1 MAETDHHADHH
12 PEHHVDHHP
21 EQSVAERGSEP
32 RPHSVPASGTVRGSV
47 RGPAGGAGRRARTWL
62 PALAMIAAAFN
73 LRPAVTSLGPLLDQV
88 RHSLGMSGAVAGLLT
103 SVPSVCFALFGVL
116 APMVARRVGPAATVL
131 LGMVAVAAGLATRSL
146 APNTPVFLLLSAV
159 ALAGIAVSNVLMPV
173 LVKRFFPDRIGPM
186 TGVYSMALS
195 AGTAAA
201 AAATVPLTGALG
213 GNWQP
218 GLALWAIPAA
228 VAVLAWIPRVRDGA
242 RPRARTPRRPDPAS
256 GAASTTTRTGE
267 IRAGRTR
274 IGVTRSRT
282 AWFLAV
288 FFGLQ
293 ATAAYVTMGWL
304 PQIYQDA
311 GVSAAYSGLLLAI
324 TMAVSAPLSFVLPA
338 LAARRPDQGPFVVL
352 LAAAGLV
359 AYAGLWLAPA
369 SVPVLWALLAGL
381 ANSAFP
387 LALTMIGLRA
397 RGQAGVAE
405 LSAFAQSVGYL
416 ISIPGP
422 MLVGVFYQHTGGW
435 TVPLAFMAVL
445 LLPQAVAGWLAGRPR
460 YVEDEATVAD

>member
-1 MAETDHHADHH
+1 MMAGMADIDHHAEQAVGRDIRRPATGPSRTAD
-12 PEHHVDHHP
+12 PE
-21 EQSVAERGSEP
+21 
-32 RPHSVPASGTVRGSV
+32 PAAGRA
-47 RGPAGGAGRRARTWL
+47 PAPARRARTWL
-62 PALAMIAAAFN
+62 LVTALVAAAFN

-88 RHSLGMSGAVAGLLT
+88 RHSLGMSGTVAGLLT

-116 APMVARRVGPAATVL
+116 APVLARRLGPAATVL
-131 LGMVAVAAGLATRSL
+131 LGMAALAVGLTVRSM
-146 APNTPVFLLLSAV
+146 ASDTTAFLLLSAV

-195 AGTAAA
+195 AGTAVA

-213 GNWQP
+213 GDWRP
-218 GLALWAIPAA
+218 GLAVWAVPA
-228 VAVLAWIPRVRDGA
+228 VIAVLAWIPRVRD
-242 RPRARTPRRPDPAS
+242 RRRAD
-256 GAASTTTRTGE
+256 AASTAAGTTARTDDTRTND
-267 IRAGRTR
+267 IRENDSRTSGGTPR
-274 IGVTRSRT
+274 AAARLSLVRSRT

-304 PQIYQDA
+304 PQIFQDA
-311 GVSAAYSGLLLAI
+311 GLSAAYSGLLLAI

-338 LAARRPDQGPFVVL
+338 FAARRPDQGAFAVL
-352 LAAAGLV
+352 LAGAGLL
-359 AYAGLWLAPA
+359 AYGGLWLAPA
-369 SVPVLWALLAGL
+369 SAPILWALLAGL

-397 RGQAGVAE
+397 RGQAGVAK

-422 MLVGVFYQHTGGW
+422 MLVGVFYQDTGGW
-435 TVPLAFMAVL
+435 TAPLAFMAVL
-445 LLPQAVAGWLAGRPR
+445 LVPQAVAGRLAGRPR
-460 YVEDEATVAD
+460 YVEDEAVVAD